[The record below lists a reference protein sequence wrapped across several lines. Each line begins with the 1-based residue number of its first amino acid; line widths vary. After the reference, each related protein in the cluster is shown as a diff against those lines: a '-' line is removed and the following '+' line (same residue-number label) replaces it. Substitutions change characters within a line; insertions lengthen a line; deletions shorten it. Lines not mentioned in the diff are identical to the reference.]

1 MTFSLFRR
9 LRTGRLLVLLV
20 AAALTLAGCGQGQ
33 SQGQSAGAEAAAAA
47 EGTDAFPRVVKHE
60 LGETKI
66 PTKPERVV
74 AVTDGGELASLLA
87 LGVEPVGFGQRND
100 PLTPWIKAAGGDK
113 LESYDLAGTE
123 VSFERIAAWKPDLIL
138 VQAGF
143 ATKENLAQYSALA
156 PTVVTSFIDWKD
168 NLRQVSEATGTTER
182 AAELIAENDAAVEDA
197 AKALAGS
204 KGLKVQAVTVF
215 EGPEIYRLND
225 ASPLGKLAPSLGLAP
240 FPAAGAE
247 GEAVDTVSLEK
258 LTEIDADVLLVQ
270 TFDEG
275 DAPYQAL
282 KEQEIWKR
290 IPAVKAGK
298 VIELTP
304 DESQASYFDSV
315 LTVPLNL
322 QMLQDRLG

>member
-1 MTFSLFRR
+1 MPFSLFRR
-9 LRTGRLLVLLV
+9 FRTGRLLVLLI
-20 AAALTLAGCGQGQ
+20 AAALALAGCGPQGEG
-33 SQGQSAGAEAAAAA
+33 SGSGAEAAAAA
-47 EGTDAFPRVVKHE
+47 EGPDAFPRVVKHE
-60 LGETKI
+60 LGETEI
-66 PTKPERVV
+66 PAKPKRVV

-100 PLTPWIKAAGGDK
+100 PLSPWIEAAGGDT

-123 VSFERIAAWKPDLIL
+123 VSFERIAAWQPDLIL

-143 ATKENLAQYSALA
+143 ATKENLSQYSALA

-182 AAELIAENDAAVEDA
+182 AAELIAENDAAVADA

-204 KGLKVQAVTVF
+204 EGLKVQAVTVF

-225 ASPLGKLAPSLGLAP
+225 ASPLGKLAPALGLAP
-240 FPAAGAE
+240 FPAAGTA
-247 GEAVDTVSLEK
+247 GEAVDAVSLEK

-275 DAPYQAL
+275 DGPYQAL
-282 KEQEIWKR
+282 KDQEIWKR